1 MKSNLVFLLLFFCHF
16 YSWGQVSINSSID
29 STSYYSF
36 HIDYW
41 VNLHHFLY
49 QKAKGSQISKLQEDG
64 LEFQDIGESD
74 IYTSLSKSQ
83 KQKLDNAIEFY
94 VQNLIQKDLLRDL
107 GEIRIWLQN
116 HKKSRT
122 IKDTL
127 ISQEY
132 TDILNDASE
141 VYKNTFWPIHKAH
154 NLKVLQK
161 HIDLIKDIESPVI
174 PKMEKLSL
182 NKWPANSKV
191 RVDLTVYGNYAG
203 AYTPSRPKMNIF
215 ISTIDPRALTPSF
228 VETIFHEGSHLLFNY
243 GGPWRGGI
251 TEIFEQKNL
260 EIDYPIHLWHASLF
274 YLCGKICKEE
284 FSKKGFDD
292 YVISMHDR
300 NIFSEYRKNE
310 YLLTLDRYYNDEI
323 TFAEAITE
331 MLSYLK

>member
-1 MKSNLVFLLLFFCHF
+1 MKLKLTFLFLLFCYF
-16 YSWGQVSINSSID
+16 NSLGQILTNSSVD
-29 STSYYSF
+29 STVYYSF

-49 QKAKGSQISKLQEDG
+49 QKAKGSQIAKLQEDG

-74 IYTSLSKSQ
+74 IYASLSKHQ
-83 KQKLDNAIEFY
+83 RQQLDNSIKFY
-94 VQNLIQKDLLRDL
+94 AQNLIQKDLLRDL
-107 GEIRIWLQN
+107 GEIRVWLQN
-116 HKKSRT
+116 HKNSHK

-127 ISQEY
+127 ISREY
-132 TDILNDASE
+132 TDILNNASE
-141 VYKNTFWPIHKAH
+141 VYKNTFWPVHKSH

-174 PKMEKLSL
+174 PKIEKLSL

-191 RVDLTVYGNYAG
+191 RIDLTVYGNYAG
-203 AYTPSRPKMNIF
+203 AYTPSRPRMNIF
-215 ISTIDPRALTPSF
+215 ISTIDPRALTLSF

-251 TEIFEQKNL
+251 TEIFEQNKL
-260 EIDYPIHLWHASLF
+260 AIDYPIHLWHASLF

-292 YVISMHDR
+292 YIILMFDR
-300 NIFSEYRKNE
+300 NIFSEYRKDKH
-310 YLLTLDRYYNDEI
+310 LLTLNRYYADKI

-331 MLSYLK
+331 MLNYLK